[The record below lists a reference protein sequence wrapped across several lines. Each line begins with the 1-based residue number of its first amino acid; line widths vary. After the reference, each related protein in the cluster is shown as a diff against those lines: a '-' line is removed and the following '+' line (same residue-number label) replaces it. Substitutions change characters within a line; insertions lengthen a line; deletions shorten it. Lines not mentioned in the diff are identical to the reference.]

1 MDSREISKETKF
13 PNQKT
18 YKRIRKTRFSLS
30 YIFEEK
36 NLKKIYDKWEGKKKK
51 KFPEKKKKRKETS
64 HKKKEEKKKDLYTRE
79 ERKYIVFHFDLSF
92 IHAHVTSSTF
102 WQRSTS
108 RSIHTVRH
116 LAVAR
121 LKGMIDAWHA
131 TDTPT
136 TPGLRWIFRTIYPL
150 NERRGAVSAGIPA
163 ISNNSYI
170 SWSTSWNNREMNSR
184 ERWKSAGRSFPWEE
198 REGRRVLGLGSSV
211 IRERLVKWI
220 YVENGSFLF
229 LIKVL
234 TYSST
239 RSEKNIIR
247 NLFIVVQ
254 FDFKSLLALN
264 REMEYIQLLLFSV
277 CVTK

>member
-1 MDSREISKETKF
+1 M
-13 PNQKT
+13 
-18 YKRIRKTRFSLS
+18 
-30 YIFEEK
+30 
-36 NLKKIYDKWEGKKKK
+36 
-51 KFPEKKKKRKETS
+51 
-64 HKKKEEKKKDLYTRE
+64 
-79 ERKYIVFHFDLSF
+79 
-92 IHAHVTSSTF
+92 
-102 WQRSTS
+102 
-108 RSIHTVRH
+108 
-116 LAVAR
+116 
-121 LKGMIDAWHA
+121 
-131 TDTPT
+131 
-136 TPGLRWIFRTIYPL
+136 
-150 NERRGAVSAGIPA
+150 
-163 ISNNSYI
+163 
-170 SWSTSWNNREMNSR
+170 
-184 ERWKSAGRSFPWEE
+184 
-198 REGRRVLGLGSSV
+198 LGLGSSV

>member
-1 MDSREISKETKF
+1 MRGEKEEEIS
-13 PNQKT
+13 
-18 YKRIRKTRFSLS
+18 R
-30 YIFEEK
+30 
-36 NLKKIYDKWEGKKKK
+36 
-51 KFPEKKKKRKETS
+51 KKKKRKETS

-108 RSIHTVRH
+108 RSIHAVRH